1 MCRPATVESVA
12 LTAAG
17 PTSFAS
23 SSEHGHE
30 VPGAA
35 LHPASGQGFQAKRAL
50 ALSARSSAQLS
61 LLASPAERWFVAE
74 CHGVLQPAPGN
85 RISAP
90 ADALPWAELLDLA
103 LSCAPLSPP
112 LLHAVMLL
120 LPLLCSHPTPCRRP
134 APPSEAQY
142 SPHSLP
148 PLQLCCHGLR
158 GHTWHRP
165 AAPLLRQVPARGCS
179 SQSRPCTHAAVDDSA
194 GGTHHAA
201 AVRWVGRHYHGAV
214 GSTGVGSARS

>member
-1 MCRPATVESVA
+1 MPASLRLARGHLCALLPCTSAQRGLARQAAGNPLAWSSCSPSAAVLGFTSDVLVCSRMPVA
-12 LTAAG
+12 LISWHVATASQA
-17 PTSFAS
+17 PTD
-23 SSEHGHE
+23 
-30 VPGAA
+30 A
-35 LHPASGQGFQAKRAL
+35 LQCTMLLAL
-50 ALSARSSAQLS
+50 ALACHNTLTPTAPCGHSIAAPFVQPRCHVPGCYRLNPTPRA
-61 LLASPAERWFVAE
+61 ASR
-74 CHGVLQPAPGN
+74 
-85 RISAP
+85 
-90 ADALPWAELLDLA
+90 
-103 LSCAPLSPP
+103 LSPP
-112 LLHAVMLL
+112 LG
-120 LPLLCSHPTPCRRP
+120 
-134 APPSEAQY
+134 QN

-158 GHTWHRP
+158 GHTRHRP